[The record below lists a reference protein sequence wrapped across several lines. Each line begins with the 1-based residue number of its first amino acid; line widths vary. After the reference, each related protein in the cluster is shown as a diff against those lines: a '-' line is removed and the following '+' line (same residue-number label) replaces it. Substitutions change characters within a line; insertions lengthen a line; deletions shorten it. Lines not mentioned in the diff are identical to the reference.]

1 MDVQFAT
8 TPFGGRT
15 MSLDLLSAQHLARKS
30 DIKDKKADK
39 WQLYKALCEG
49 RSHFNIS
56 DRSLA
61 VLSALLSFYPETVLN
76 EESGLVVFP
85 SNKQLSLRAHGM
97 PDPTLRRHLAA
108 LINAG
113 LIIRRDSPNGKRYA
127 HKDKQGAVQEAFGFS
142 LAPLLVRYDEIIQTA
157 DQIAQANLKLKR
169 TRERI
174 TLQRRDITKLI
185 DVALTEQMS
194 GDWTVLYTGF
204 RAIVDALPRRA
215 TLNQLETILA
225 ALNALRTEVDKT
237 LKLNENTK
245 KMSGNDCQNERQY
258 NESNT
263 DYLSESEL
271 ALEKVQTDFS
281 ANIEV
286 QTKHPSLTL
295 SLVLKAC
302 PEIADYAVNGI
313 ENWRDLM
320 ITTAQLSRYLDISTS
335 AYQDALDYLGQEN
348 TAIAIA
354 CILQRSNQI
363 QSAGGYLRTLTNKA
377 RAGELSIPA
386 MVMASLKTQGFE
398 IRKAA

>member
-15 MSLDLLSAQHLARKS
+15 ISLDLLSAQHLARKS
-30 DIKDKKADK
+30 DIKGKKANK

-49 RSHFNIS
+49 RSHFNVS

-142 LAPLLVRYDEIIQTA
+142 LAPLLVRYEEIIQTA
-157 DQIAQANLKLKR
+157 DQVAQANLKLKR

-174 TLQRRDITKLI
+174 TLQRRDIAKLI

-194 GDWTVLYTGF
+194 GDWTTLYTGF

-225 ALNALRTEVDKT
+225 ALSALRTEVDKT

-245 KMSGNDCQNERQY
+245 KMSGNDCQNERQH

-263 DYLSESEL
+263 DYLSESEP
-271 ALEKVQTDFS
+271 ALEKVETVFS

-295 SLVLKAC
+295 NLVLKAC

-320 ITTAQLSRYLDISTS
+320 ITTAQLRRYLDISTS

-354 CILQRSNQI
+354 CILQRSNHI

-377 RAGELSIPA
+377 RAGELSVPA
-386 MVMASLKTQGFE
+386 MVMANLKTQGF
-398 IRKAA
+398 KLAVK